1 MISISRTRSMTV
13 QYGDDSLVVEF
24 SVPSAL
30 ETEDVLLAQ
39 SKDSDIF
46 KKFVTRISSENN
58 EEDTVFPSKFL
69 ELPGSYKVLNEV
81 SKAIVKSA
89 TLGEEEKN

>member
-1 MISISRTRSMTV
+1 MTSISKLRTLDV
-13 QYGDDSLVVEF
+13 QYGEDVLIVCF
-24 SVPSAL
+24 KVPSAL
-30 ETEDVLLAQ
+30 ETEEVLLAQ

-46 KKFVTRISSENN
+46 KKFVQDIQLKGNP
-58 EEDTVFPSKFL
+58 DDKVFPSKFL

-81 SKAIVKSA
+81 SRAIVKSA